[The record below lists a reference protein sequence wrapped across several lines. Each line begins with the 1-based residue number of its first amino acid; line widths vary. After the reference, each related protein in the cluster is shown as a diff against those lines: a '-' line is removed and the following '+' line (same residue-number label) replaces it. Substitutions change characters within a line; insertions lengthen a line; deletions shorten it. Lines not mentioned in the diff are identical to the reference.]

1 MARNAQPDAD
11 DLFADTRMSF
21 GDHIEDLR
29 THLMRAL
36 IGFVVAMVL
45 SIAIA
50 KPVLQ
55 FIKAPIESALKE
67 FKQKRVTRIG
77 NDLDNQSD
85 TAIQKANEPKLLT
98 YFVRPGDLARLLVMA
113 LEKAPPPGAPEA
125 NKEELAAAKTLAAW
139 LSKRYPVIKPGENQE
154 DAWVAIEFQF
164 RPLQAALA
172 GHEADAVIRDSDKLN
187 VFGITEGMIVYLKV
201 IMICG
206 VVLGS
211 PWIFFQLWSFVAA
224 GLYTTEKKLV
234 HVYMPFS
241 LGLFLCG
248 VFLCELVVIPQ
259 AVRFLLEFND
269 WLGVNAELRLEDW
282 LSFALLMP
290 LVFGISFQTPLI
302 MLFMAKIG
310 IFDAAA
316 FRSKRRVAWF
326 VIIVA
331 AALIMPT
338 TDPYTIFMM
347 QVPLIGLYE
356 FGILLAVFV
365 DRQRAAEQVEDPD
378 EMVGV

>member
-29 THLMRAL
+29 THLMRAI

-45 SIAIA
+45 SFTFSSYVLDFIQKPVVKALNEFKEREFEKNLKEAQNGVGPAALEANQPQEFPFQVNKKALLEAIVEGLKPEPGVPDPKPNQELRKQLEQGIA
-50 KPVLQ
+50 KIPPDEWVPLPLRVNPLQ
-55 FIKAPIESALKE
+55 QAVQLRKI
-67 FKQKRVTRIG
+67 
-77 NDLDNQSD
+77 NN
-85 TAIQKANEPKLLT
+85 
-98 YFVRPGDLARLLVMA
+98 LLVKQDR
-113 LEKAPPPGAPEA
+113 LIV
-125 NKEELAAAKTLAAW
+125 L
-139 LSKRYPVIKPGENQE
+139 
-154 DAWVAIEFQF
+154 
-164 RPLQAALA
+164 
-172 GHEADAVIRDSDKLN
+172 
-187 VFGITEGMIVYLKV
+187 GITEGMLVWLKV
-201 IMICG
+201 SMLCG
-206 VVLGS
+206 VILGS

-224 GLYTTEKKLV
+224 GLYSNEKKLV

-241 LGLFLCG
+241 LALFLTG
-248 VFLCELVVIPQ
+248 VFLAEFVVIPQ
-259 AVRFLLEFND
+259 AVRFLLEFD
-269 WLGVNAELRLEDW
+269 EWLGVSPELRLEDW
-282 LSFALLMP
+282 LSFALMMP

-302 MLFMAKIG
+302 MLFLAKIG

-326 VIIVA
+326 IIIVA
-331 AALIMPT
+331 AALVMPT

-356 FGILLAVFV
+356 FGILLAAYV

>member
-1 MARNAQPDAD
+1 MKRPDPA
-11 DLFADTRMSF
+11 
-21 GDHIEDLR
+21 
-29 THLMRAL
+29 
-36 IGFVVAMVL
+36 
-45 SIAIA
+45 
-50 KPVLQ
+50 
-55 FIKAPIESALKE
+55 APDS
-67 FKQKRVTRIG
+67 
-77 NDLDNQSD
+77 S
-85 TAIQKANEPKLLT
+85 
-98 YFVRPGDLARLLVMA
+98 
-113 LEKAPPPGAPEA
+113 
-125 NKEELAAAKTLAAW
+125 KEELAAAKVSSSLLT
-139 LSKRYPVIKPGENQE
+139 KRYQVIKPGEENHE
-154 DAWVAIEFQF
+154 EAWIPIEFQY
-164 RPLQAALA
+164 RPLEQALA
-172 GHEADAVIRDSDKLN
+172 GQEADAVIRDSDKLN
-187 VFGITEGMIVYLKV
+187 VFGITEGMMVYLKV

-206 VVLGS
+206 VVFGS

-259 AVRFLLEFND
+259 AVRFLLQFNE
-269 WLGVNAELRLEDW
+269 WLGVNAELRLVDW

-302 MLFMAKIG
+302 MLFLAKIG
-310 IFDAAA
+310 IFDAAS

-326 VIIVA
+326 VIIIT

-338 TDPYTIFMM
+338 TDPYTILMM
-347 QVPLIGLYE
+347 QIPLIGLYE
-356 FGILLAVFV
+356 FGILLAVYV